1 MPITEVTGPDGRL
14 HHIEHPAGALPSQII
29 KIAQSQIG
37 PGPSKPG
44 AVSNLFRAGLAG
56 ASEVGYDTL
65 QFLADE
71 TIKFRAGEEATRAKI
86 EAQYG
91 NGASVDERLNEIEE
105 RKRERLR
112 KSQSIIG
119 DTGRM
124 SGEAFGVEE
133 GRFSADL
140 GRGFG
145 QLVPLVATRG
155 FSAVPMAFMESR
167 RDAEQTFG
175 LNYADMD
182 NETQRKVDIAAG
194 TYAMF
199 SYGLNRVGLEAMGL
213 NKLDDFLKGSAKIKG
228 SVVKEIFKGGLKGGS
243 GEFITETIE
252 AAAMDQGVL
261 SYI

>member
-1 MPITEVTGPDGRL
+1 
-14 HHIEHPAGALPSQII
+14 
-29 KIAQSQIG
+29 
-37 PGPSKPG
+37 
-44 AVSNLFRAGLAG
+44 
-56 ASEVGYDTL
+56 
-65 QFLADE
+65 ADE

-145 QLVPLVATRG
+145 AT
-155 FSAVPMAFMESR
+155 SSSSC
-167 RDAEQTFG
+167 
-175 LNYADMD
+175 N
-182 NETQRKVDIAAG
+182 
-194 TYAMF
+194 
-199 SYGLNRVGLEAMGL
+199 
-213 NKLDDFLKGSAKIKG
+213 
-228 SVVKEIFKGGLKGGS
+228 
-243 GEFITETIE
+243 
-252 AAAMDQGVL
+252 
-261 SYI
+261 

>member
-124 SGEAFGVEE
+124 SGEAFGVE
-133 GRFSADL
+133 
-140 GRGFG
+140 
-145 QLVPLVATRG
+145 
-155 FSAVPMAFMESR
+155 
-167 RDAEQTFG
+167 
-175 LNYADMD
+175 
-182 NETQRKVDIAAG
+182 
-194 TYAMF
+194 
-199 SYGLNRVGLEAMGL
+199 
-213 NKLDDFLKGSAKIKG
+213 
-228 SVVKEIFKGGLKGGS
+228 
-243 GEFITETIE
+243 
-252 AAAMDQGVL
+252 
-261 SYI
+261 

>member
-1 MPITEVTGPDGRL
+1 
-14 HHIEHPAGALPSQII
+14 
-29 KIAQSQIG
+29 
-37 PGPSKPG
+37 
-44 AVSNLFRAGLAG
+44 
-56 ASEVGYDTL
+56 
-65 QFLADE
+65 
-71 TIKFRAGEEATRAKI
+71 EEATRAKI

-167 RDAEQTFG
+167 RDAEQT
-175 LNYADMD
+175 
-182 NETQRKVDIAAG
+182 
-194 TYAMF
+194 
-199 SYGLNRVGLEAMGL
+199 
-213 NKLDDFLKGSAKIKG
+213 
-228 SVVKEIFKGGLKGGS
+228 
-243 GEFITETIE
+243 
-252 AAAMDQGVL
+252 
-261 SYI
+261 